1 MIARVLVLLL
11 ADKTLLNVTNVHPNK
26 MDKHCGTEGV
36 NELHLYVD
44 NGTHYL
50 NCNSEME
57 D

>member
-11 ADKTLLNVTNVHPNK
+11 ADKTLLNITNVHPNK